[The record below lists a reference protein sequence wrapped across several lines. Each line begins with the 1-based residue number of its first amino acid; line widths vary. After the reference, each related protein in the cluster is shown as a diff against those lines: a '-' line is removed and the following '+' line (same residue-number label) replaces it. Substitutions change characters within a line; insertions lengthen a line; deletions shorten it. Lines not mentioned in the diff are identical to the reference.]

1 MLPGVLASH
10 SQNGSNDMGVVSDSG
25 AQLDNIASSLKSTT
39 DYASCG
45 VHASSLDDSGTS
57 TSVAVRDAHGTSAVG
72 GCDGR
77 SGWSALLATA
87 FVGTAAN
94 AGQPAAPRIA
104 PSPVGTM
111 SDLMVKI
118 IYPAS
123 DAIFYI
129 TTREPTSD
137 AEWIE
142 LQGKALMVAE
152 SANLLM
158 MPAHMRDED
167 RWLADAKL
175 MRDAGTA
182 AFKAA
187 KAKDVKAL
195 DELNDA
201 LYQSCVTC
209 HMHYR
214 PNYGRGR

>member
-1 MLPGVLASH
+1 
-10 SQNGSNDMGVVSDSG
+10 
-25 AQLDNIASSLKSTT
+25 
-39 DYASCG
+39 
-45 VHASSLDDSGTS
+45 
-57 TSVAVRDAHGTSAVG
+57 
-72 GCDGR
+72 
-77 SGWSALLATA
+77 
-87 FVGTAAN
+87 
-94 AGQPAAPRIA
+94 
-104 PSPVGTM
+104 M
-111 SDLMVKI
+111 SELMVKI

-129 TTREPTSD
+129 TTRTPTTD

-175 MRDAGTA
+175 MSDAGAA

-195 DELNDA
+195 DDLNDA

-209 HMHYR
+209 HKHYR